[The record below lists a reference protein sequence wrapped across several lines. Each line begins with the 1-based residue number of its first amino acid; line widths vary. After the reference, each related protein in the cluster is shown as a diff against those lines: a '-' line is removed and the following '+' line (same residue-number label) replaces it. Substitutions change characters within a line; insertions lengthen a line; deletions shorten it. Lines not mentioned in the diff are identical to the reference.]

1 MQTTNIDLAD
11 LTQKQ
16 GYSAASAKMGD
27 LAPDGSRGIV
37 VVDNFLS
44 QTGRETFKGENYT
57 LQRNESGD
65 IAIANDTGKTI
76 LKTDKGKITAQS
88 MTPEDLASTR
98 RLKQES
104 LLVGLFAAVYCVD

>member
-16 GYSAASAKMGD
+16 GYPGAIAKMGD
-27 LAPDGSRGIV
+27 LAPAVSRAVV

-57 LQRNESGD
+57 LQRNEDGD
-65 IAIANDTGKTI
+65 M
-76 LKTDKGKITAQS
+76 KIGQFGCLMLIVALPYS
-88 MTPEDLASTR
+88 
-98 RLKQES
+98 
-104 LLVGLFAAVYCVD
+104 VGLVRVKPMV